1 MSKRKQ
7 KRMPAKKPGPK
18 TQTTGAKVHA
28 AWCDVTADA
37 DGAFGDLFVKDGAAI
52 HIEQMDTGSWWIGIY
67 KDDQRQVVWFDS
79 DSPIRARTER
89 DT

>member
-7 KRMPAKKPGPK
+7 KRMAKKPGPK
-18 TQTTGAKVHA
+18 ARTTGAKVHA
-28 AWCDVTADA
+28 SWCDVTADA
-37 DGAFGDLFVKDGAAI
+37 DGAFDELAVKDGAAI
-52 HIEQMDTGSWWIGIY
+52 HIERMDAGSWWIGIY